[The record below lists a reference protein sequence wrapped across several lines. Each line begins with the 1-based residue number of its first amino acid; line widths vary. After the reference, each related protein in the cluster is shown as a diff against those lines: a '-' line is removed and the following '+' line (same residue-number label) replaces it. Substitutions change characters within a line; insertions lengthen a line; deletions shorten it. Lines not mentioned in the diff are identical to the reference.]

1 MNKKTAVQLSL
12 ILIILLILLAIF
24 FTYFLN
30 QKKEVKIIKDLTNK
44 KYSEVTEEKSNIINN
59 INYSS
64 KDNIGNAYNISAE
77 IGKINNK
84 NEDMILLENVIAKIT
99 IVDSEDITI
108 YSNFAEY
115 NSKNYDTKFYDN
127 TKVIYANHKINCEY
141 LDLLFN
147 KNLATLYGNIVYES
161 LSTKLLADRL
171 EIDLITKNSKLS
183 MKNEKEKIE
192 VIYIK

>member
-1 MNKKTAVQLSL
+1 MQLYFLPTVS
-12 ILIILLILLAIF
+12 LLILLAIF
-24 FTYFLN
+24 FTYFN
-30 QKKEVKIIKDLTNK
+30 QKKEVKIKELTNK
-44 KYSEVTEEKSNIINN
+44 KYSEITEEKSNIIND

-99 IVDSEDITI
+99 IVDSEDIII

-127 TKVIYANHKINCEY
+127 TKVIYASHKIKCEY